1 MLLAVSS
8 CYYIAQY
15 LISVWISHRWKDCI
29 QASLSTDVVFFRGW
43 CFFLNWCLQLLASYL
58 HWISNPA
65 NYFHSPFQRHL
76 LLIHLNCVAFNVI
89 FQAQLFSPT
98 QFCIFVAGRLMECT
112 CYSLCYPGRRE
123 WAYFLCSSVLAP
135 PPLSSSLPY
144 SRTLFCEFCLNN
156 KPRLPRLAK

>member
-43 CFFLNWCLQLLASYL
+43 CFSLTDACNFLLPICTEFQIQLATS
-58 HWISNPA
+58 I
-65 NYFHSPFQRHL
+65 HL
-76 LLIHLNCVAFNVI
+76 FKDIYCWIHLNCVAFNVI

-135 PPLSSSLPY
+135 PPLSNSLPY